1 MESQSLSTARPL
13 TTNPTTNRD
22 CLTLFTHRESQS
34 LIMTRPPTM
43 NTDTNREWGERP
55 SHP

>member
-34 LIMTRPPTM
+34 LFMTRPPNM
-43 NTDTNREWGERP
+43 NTDTNREWGDP
-55 SHP
+55 PHP